1 MSITTNQLAKIPQ
14 EPGVYIFKDIDES
27 ILYIGK
33 AKILRN
39 RVRSYFNKSS
49 SSIGKNRLM
58 VPKIDTIDWLI
69 VRSEVEAILTEANL
83 IKENRPRYN
92 VLLKDDKTFPYIQ
105 ITKEPYPRVIIVR
118 KNKLVKDK
126 HIYFGPFSDVGYLR
140 ETMKVIHKIF
150 QLRTCSYYIDDN
162 IIEQKKISICLDY
175 HINKCNGPCE
185 GLESEKSYNQ
195 MISQIIKFLKGKN
208 RDVKDY
214 INHMM
219 IESSKN
225 LRFELAAKYRDQL
238 KAIDSFT
245 KKQKKI
251 INDFKDRDVLALSV
265 ENTMGIGIVLR
276 IRNGLLVGKEHFKL
290 TAVQDEDLVDIFL
303 EYFIQYYNSTKDIP
317 SEILTMLPIKN
328 VKEYEEWLY
337 NISKKKSKIIV
348 PKIGEKKSLID
359 IAIKNAKLILGKENL
374 KKIKIRD
381 KVSKN
386 IEILKDDLNMDIPP
400 RRIEAFDVSNIQGS
414 NSVASM
420 VCFIDGKPRKKEYR
434 KYKIK
439 TVKGVDDFKSISEVV
454 FRRYNRIINEKGQL
468 PDLILIDGGKGQL
481 NAATRSLNKLGLN
494 YITVIGLAKRLE
506 EVFIPGFS
514 DPQNISKKSPGLFLL
529 RGIRD
534 EAHRFAL
541 SFHRQLRSSGMIK
554 SALDDING
562 IGPKRRDIIWKN
574 FSSIDELKQ
583 SSFEIIQERT
593 KFSKQVIKKIIN
605 ALKKND

>member
-1 MSITTNQLAKIPQ
+1 MPITKNYLSKIPQ
-14 EPGVYIFKDIDES
+14 EPGVYIFKDIEQS
-27 ILYIGK
+27 VLYIGK

-83 IKENRPRYN
+83 IKEYRPRYN

-105 ITKEPYPRVIIVR
+105 ITNEPYPRVVIVR

-150 QLRTCSYYIDDN
+150 QLRTCSYYIDDKS
-162 IIEQKKISICLDY
+162 IEQKKISICLDY

-185 GLESEKSYNQ
+185 GLESEKKYNQ
-195 MISQIIKFLKGKN
+195 MISQIIKFLKGRN

-214 INHMM
+214 IKHMM
-219 IESSKN
+219 IESSSN

-238 KAIDSFT
+238 KAIDSFI

-251 INDFKDRDVLALSV
+251 INDFRDRDVLALSV
-265 ENTMGIGIVLR
+265 ENTIGIGIVLR

-290 TAVQDEDLVDIFL
+290 TVVQNEDLVDIFL

-317 SEILTMLPIKN
+317 PEILTMLPIRN
-328 VKEYEEWLY
+328 IKEYEQWLY

-386 IEILKDDLNMDIPP
+386 VEILKDDLNMDIPP
-400 RRIEAFDVSNIQGS
+400 RRIEAFDISNIQGS

-454 FRRYNRIINEKGQL
+454 YRRYNRIINEKGQL

-506 EVFIPGFS
+506 EVFVPGFS

-529 RGIRD
+529 RGVRD

-541 SFHRQLRSSGMIK
+541 TFHRKLRSKGMIK
-554 SALDDING
+554 SVLDDIQG
-562 IGPKRRDIIWKN
+562 IGPKRRDIIWKH

-583 SSFEIIQERT
+583 SSFEKIQKRT
-593 KFSKQVIKKIIN
+593 KFSKQIIIKIIN
-605 ALKKND
+605 ALNKDD